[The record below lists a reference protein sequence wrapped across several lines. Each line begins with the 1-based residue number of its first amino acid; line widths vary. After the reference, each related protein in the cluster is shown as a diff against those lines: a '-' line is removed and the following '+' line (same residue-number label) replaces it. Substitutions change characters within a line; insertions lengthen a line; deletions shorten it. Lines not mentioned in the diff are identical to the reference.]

1 MNIEICIKYKKNI
14 KAYMG
19 NTKLRTGDV
28 TKMSFGLSFIE
39 FSIFCGS
46 SMKSK
51 LADTAGL

>member
-1 MNIEICIKYKKNI
+1 LKYASNI
-14 KAYMG
+14 KKILKHITG

-28 TKMSFGLSFIE
+28 TKLSFGLSFIE
-39 FSIFCGS
+39 FSFFCGS